1 MCIEIFVNAKGGH
14 LMEGKFIVLAILGV
28 ELVVGLTIA
37 HFKLKKDEKYQSMKK
52 EEKEKK
58 NNK

>member
-1 MCIEIFVNAKGGH
+1 
-14 LMEGKFIVLAILGV
+14 MEGKFIVLAILGV